1 MEQQFWGKFFK
12 NNYVLRFVYLK
23 IVSLDFWWL
32 NIYSFAKLSEMMEII
47 KYLLLLSRFSH
58 VWLCATP
65 QTAGHQAPPS
75 LDSPGKNT
83 GVGCH
88 FLLQC
93 MHACMLSRF
102 SHVRICATLWT
113 AAHQAPPS
121 IGFSRQEYWSE
132 VPFPSSQQSRNGNN
146 YTANMYHYVSG
157 IAFSHLLFR
166 VLLTA
171 LCHIIL

>member
-1 MEQQFWGKFFK
+1 MATHSSILAERILWTEKPGG
-12 NNYVLRFVYLK
+12 
-23 IVSLDFWWL
+23 
-32 NIYSFAKLSEMMEII
+32 
-47 KYLLLLSRFSH
+47 LLSIGSH
-58 VWLCATP
+58 RV
-65 QTAGHQAPPS
+65 GHNWS
-75 LDSPGKNT
+75 DSA
-83 GVGCH
+83 
-88 FLLQC
+88 C
-93 MHACMLSRF
+93 MHAKEKAMATPSSVLAWRIPGMGEPDGLPSMGFPRVGHNWSDLAAAAAWAL